1 MTTWNQQAGQMNS
14 ATGIP
19 VEIQQL
25 AASYQV
31 GIPVRSYQTA
41 FSKVGFC
48 VVTLFSLVI
57 ISLGVANLFFSSQN
71 PNSAHPQGALQGTGP
86 SLLLTGI
93 GVLLLC
99 FSAYSL
105 INRLRGSK
113 DMGYECTEGFLQVDK
128 RGALKS
134 ALRWDQMQGLWERV
148 EVAQYKSQSNP
159 QTSYRTIC
167 SVAATSGLETRIDY
181 PDLWRRIK
189 DEFVRRNLPQV
200 IALFNAGRQ
209 VPFNTLLV
217 NQQGISQDPSHM
229 PGKSDTVSWQ
239 ELTRVYKT
247 NHDLCFEGSHTF
259 LQLHILRVPIS
270 QTANLC
276 LLDALLYTV
285 SGGRVIIAASR

>member
-19 VEIQQL
+19 VEVQQL

-31 GIPVRSYQTA
+31 GIPVRAYQTA

-71 PNSAHPQGALQGTGP
+71 PNLAHPQGALQGTGP

-105 INRLRGSK
+105 IHRLRGSK